1 MESIQRLGTNQPVL
15 PHKSGLSPSD
25 IHVLLVDDERLSRTI
40 VSNLLRRCDYTGAC
54 ADFFVTPFS
63 CDSRVMISF
72 LLSGPHTLANCSH
85 HSR

>member
-54 ADFFVTPFS
+54 ADFFVTPLPA
-63 CDSRVMISF
+63 CGAAVHALPINHMVQVA
-72 LLSGPHTLANCSH
+72 L
-85 HSR
+85 